1 MKTFALQAIETKYH
15 GATNTRGSRIS
26 ATTAGGKRIYIPYP
40 HECSGADAHA
50 VAAQKLAESLDWVNP
65 AKGFAEQFRAGGTV
79 NGYVFV
85 NLGY

>member
-15 GATNTRGSRIS
+15 GASDRIS
-26 ATTAGGKRIYIPYP
+26 ATTAAGRKVFVAYDHGL
-40 HECSGADAHA
+40 SVADAHA
-50 VAAQKLAESLDWVNP
+50 VAAQELAESLDWVNP
-65 AKGFAEQFRAGGTV
+65 TKGFAEQFRAGSTV

>member
-40 HECSGADAHA
+40 YECSGAAAHA
-50 VAAQKLAESLDWVNP
+50 VAAQRLAESLDWVNP
-65 AKGFAEQFRAGGTV
+65 AKGFAEQFTAGDTV

-85 NLGY
+85 NKGY